1 MESSTSSSCRCRVI
15 SSDRAGVVGR
25 IAAAIWLAGS
35 GTMVAADAMA
45 AAQAPVAAQAV
56 LHADQTGPTIAPE
69 IYGQFSEHLGRGIYE
84 GIWVGED
91 SAIANTRGFRNDVIA
106 ALRHIHVPVVRWP
119 GGCFADEYH
128 WRQGI
133 GARTER
139 PVRVNTNWGGVEE
152 NNAFGTQEYFDFL
165 GLIGARSYV
174 TMNLGTGTPQELADW
189 VEYITSPSRSTLAQE
204 RRKNGHDAPWKLD
217 YVGLGN
223 ESWGCGGNMRP
234 EYYADMLRHYSTFVR
249 PPAGQ
254 TANRVAVGP
263 NADDYHWTEVLMAN
277 AAGSY
282 DALALHY
289 YTLPGGDWLHKGSA
303 REFTEGDWI
312 RTLAAT
318 LRMDELLTKHEAI
331 MDHYDPAR
339 RVALDVDEWGLWH
352 DVEPGSNPGFLY
364 QQNTLRDALAAALNL
379 NIFHRHAAR
388 VRMANIAQMVNVLQA
403 MVLTQGDKLVLTP
416 TYHVYDMYQ
425 AFQGA
430 TLLPLEL
437 DAPPYLHDGH
447 SIPSVDA
454 SAARDAAGVIHLAI
468 VNLDPGHAA
477 TLTVKIAGAQPHGV
491 SGRVLTAPAMNAFNS
506 FTAPTAVQP
515 VAFGGA
521 AVHSGVL
528 IVSLPAKSVVVLD
541 LN

>member
-1 MESSTSSSCRCRVI
+1 MI
-15 SSDRAGVVGR
+15 SSNWVGFVRRTAVALSLLTAGTL
-25 IAAAIWLAGS
+25 AAAE
-35 GTMVAADAMA
+35 AMA
-45 AAQAPVAAQAV
+45 ATQAPIAAQAV
-56 LHADQTGPTIAPE
+56 LHADQTGPTIEPE

-84 GIWVGED
+84 GIWVGAD
-91 SAIANTRGFRNDVIA
+91 SAIPNTRGFRNDVIA
-106 ALRHIHVPVVRWP
+106 ALRKIHVPVVRWP

-133 GARTER
+133 GPRAQRAT
-139 PVRVNTNWGGVEE
+139 RVNSNWGGVEE
-152 NNAFGTQEYFDFL
+152 SNAFGTQEYFDFL

-174 TMNLGTGTPQELADW
+174 TMNVGTGTPQDLADW
-189 VEYITSPSRSTLAQE
+189 VEYISSPSHSTLAQE
-204 RRKNGHDAPWKLD
+204 RRTNGRDAPWKLD
-217 YVGLGN
+217 YIGVGN

-234 EYYADMLRHYSTFVR
+234 EYYADMLRHYSTFIR
-249 PPAGQ
+249 LPEGSAA
-254 TANRVAVGP
+254 TRVAVGP

-277 AAGSY
+277 AAGSF

-289 YTLPGGDWLHKGSA
+289 YTLPSGDWVHKGSA
-303 REFTEGDWI
+303 TDFTESDWFK
-312 RTLAAT
+312 TLAAT

-331 MDHYDPAR
+331 MDRFDPAR

-352 DVEPGSNPGFLY
+352 DVEPGTNPGFLY

-425 AFQGA
+425 VFQGA
-430 TLLPLEL
+430 KLLPLEL
-437 DAPPYLHDGH
+437 DAPQYVHDGH
-447 SIPSVDA
+447 SIPSMDA
-454 SAARDAAGVIHLAI
+454 SAARDAAGVIHIAI

-477 TLTVKIAGAQPHGV
+477 TLTVKIAGRQPRGV
-491 SGRVLTAPAMNAFNS
+491 SGRLLTAPAMNAFNS
-506 FTAPTAVQP
+506 FGAPAVVQP

-521 AVHSGVL
+521 VVHGDVL
-528 IVSLPAKSVVVLD
+528 TITLPAKSVVVLE